1 LEIKVYPSERVSV
14 DTPEQIALEFSLA
27 GIGSR
32 FLALALD
39 TLIQVALYVLVIL
52 LGIGI
57 ASLGK
62 KIPGI
67 PGRWAPALMVLFM
80 FCIYWGYFALFE
92 ILWHGQTPGKRAAGI
107 RVVKDSGRPIT
118 AIEGIG
124 RNLMRAVDGIMFYAV
139 GIITMLI
146 SRQNRRLGDYVAG
159 TIVVHD
165 KKSLAVKPEWSTASS
180 SSPDGSAAY
189 GSLTDQDLIIIETFL
204 HRRWELDAVVRLNTA
219 IRISDRLQQK
229 TDLARDPGH
238 TDEEF
243 LEAVAHKLRDQA
255 RFR

>member
-1 LEIKVYPSERVSV
+1 MYSGDRVSV

-39 TLIQVALYVLVIL
+39 TLLQVVLYVLVIL
-52 LGIGI
+52 LAVGI
-57 ASLGK
+57 ASLDK
-62 KIPGI
+62 WLPAV
-67 PGRWAPALMVLFM
+67 PGRWAPALAILFL
-80 FCIYWGYFALFE
+80 FCIYWGYFAVFE
-92 ILWHGQTPGKRAAGI
+92 IFWHGQTPGKRAVGI

-124 RNLMRAVDGIMFYAV
+124 RNLMRVVDGILFYAV
-139 GIITMLI
+139 GVITMLI
-146 SRQNRRLGDYVAG
+146 SRENRRLGDYVAG
-159 TIVVHD
+159 TIVVYD
-165 KKSLAVKPEWSTASS
+165 KKSAHIKPEWSTEKPPETLDPSQASAGLS
-180 SSPDGSAAY
+180 D
-189 GSLTDQDLIIIETFL
+189 DDLIIVETFL
-204 HRRWELDAVVRLNTA
+204 HRRWELDPGVRASTA

-229 TDLARDPGH
+229 TGLVRDPSQ

-243 LEAVAHKLRDQA
+243 LESVARRMRDQA